1 MKETGPG
8 ARERMK
14 SKRKQDKQTE
24 FKTNKQKKY
33 VHRSIIYTYTIF
45 TRYLHSDIN
54 TAYAHTHTEL
64 GHPVP
69 QPLSPRASALRRFG
83 RTNTTS
89 PEKASKDSA
98 GRARSPAL
106 DAPPPYS
113 CFHCH
118 TALRKSSRVSSC
130 LLTPCSFHRCFSTT
144 AWSGVKGR
152 RKAGQGASDKDCAVD
167 REREPGQKT
176 HLGSNS
182 CVI

>member
-14 SKRKQDKQTE
+14 FKRKQDKQTE

-83 RTNTTS
+83 RTEHTHYQSGEGKQRFSQPCTKPRPRCPAPVLELPLPHGLEEVFPGQLVS
-89 PEKASKDSA
+89 PH
-98 GRARSPAL
+98 AL
-106 DAPPPYS
+106 LLPQVFLHHS
-113 CFHCH
+113 LEWSQGQ
-118 TALRKSSRVSSC
+118 TKSWS
-130 LLTPCSFHRCFSTT
+130 RCF
-144 AWSGVKGR
+144 G
-152 RKAGQGASDKDCAVD
+152 
-167 REREPGQKT
+167 
-176 HLGSNS
+176 
-182 CVI
+182 